1 MLSFIVF
8 VANNLIASRN
18 IFDTRFQGFTGNPIY
33 FAAILLVFFFINLYL
48 FFEKV
53 SQNAKIKQLLPYIA
67 IAILYIVFILMSGT
81 RGALVALGITGFI
94 LLTSLIANKSKE
106 LEDIFK
112 INFQKAAL

>member
-1 MLSFIVF
+1 MLSFVVF
-8 VANNLIASRN
+8 ITNNLIASRD

-53 SQNAKIKQLLPYIA
+53 SQNAKIKNLLPYMIT
-67 IAILYIVFILMSGT
+67 AILYVIFILLTGT

-112 INFQKAAL
+112 INFQKTAL